1 MNNED
6 INLNRK
12 GKLRWHSEFKKK
24 KKKEIGMAMVYL
36 WHKVKTILARVEDT
50 FEG

>member
-12 GKLRWHSEFKKK
+12 GKLRWHSELKKK
-24 KKKEIGMAMVYL
+24 KKNGDRHGHGVFVAQG
-36 WHKVKTILARVEDT
+36 EDYS
-50 FEG
+50 G